1 MASCITSQW
10 SNSTSPQAR
19 LTVDAVNV
27 NSSITNL
34 NWKLEYVGHGYP
46 PHSYGGRAYTVTV
59 AGETV
64 ASGNY
69 DINGL
74 TGTYTIA
81 SGTKQVTRGTSNQTV
96 SFSLSFAFNLTW
108 TGVYSGTRSASGSIT
123 VPARPSN
130 IYSFDANGG
139 SGAPSAV
146 TKWGGIDFTFPTGRP
161 SRAGHTFNG
170 WFNSGINNG
179 TLYQP
184 GQTVGSLPDQPIT
197 WYARWT
203 AYTYTVKYNAN
214 GGSGAPGQQTK
225 TYGVTLTLSSTK
237 PTRTNYT
244 FKGWGTSSGS
254 TTVAY
259 AAGGKYT
266 ANASITLYAIWELN
280 YTKPKIT
287 SITVDRCNSAGTLT
301 DEGTYA
307 KVEFEWSIDSSA
319 TLLSV
324 RIGYRLSGSANYT
337 YVSVSASGKN
347 GVVSKVIGGA
357 FSTENSYDIRITV
370 TDLKGSSFAVR
381 TLNPLDYIMDFSPEG
396 GIAFGG
402 PADDDSNAK
411 FYNQAVFLKNLL
423 IGYDSNLSLSDNNGT
438 YHIFL
443 KKTTSGTP
451 LISNHVILDNTY
463 WLQGLLNDGSAAVDI
478 LRINE
483 NNQIELNWTSGGLKG
498 RVMKQLW
505 SGTLST
511 GGSITVS
518 ALPYYHTFIGVRD
531 DGHAVF
537 GFMNP
542 NRSILRMGADVIDG
556 TAGIRDICELEATSS
571 TKLKLTRFMS
581 TNYNGTWTATRQLK
595 YLFGFI

>member
-518 ALPYYHTFIGVRD
+518 ALPYYHTFMGVRD

-556 TAGIRDICELEATSS
+556 TAGIRDICELAVTSS